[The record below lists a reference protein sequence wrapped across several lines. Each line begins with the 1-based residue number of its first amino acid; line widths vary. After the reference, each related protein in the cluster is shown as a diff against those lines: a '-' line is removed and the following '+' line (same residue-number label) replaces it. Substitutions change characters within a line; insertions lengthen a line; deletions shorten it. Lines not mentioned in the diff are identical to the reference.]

1 MLAGVF
7 NGIANAQHEVNSVH
21 ILFAAVTRCSSAN
34 LLHFGVGV
42 YGR

>member
-1 MLAGVF
+1 MLDVVRDNLF
-7 NGIANAQHEVNSVH
+7 SVH
-21 ILFAAVTRCSSAN
+21 ILFAAVARCSSAN